1 MTSVPDAGDP
11 GSPPGIAVALS
22 GGGART
28 IAHIGVLRVLA
39 SEGIPVGRIAG
50 TSGGGLIAVLFA
62 AGYPLLDLERDAL
75 SIEWRRLAELRPH
88 PLGLLATEKL
98 GEFVARR
105 IGELRFEALRIPCA
119 VVAADLTA
127 GGRRVFDRG
136 PVVPAVRATCAV
148 PEFYRPVELD
158 GHILVD
164 GGVVEPLPVETVLGL
179 DPQARLPC
187 LAVNV
192 LPRVVDQ
199 GAPRHPLQLLG
210 RITGIVQQEL
220 ARRAAA
226 AADWSVEPEL
236 SGFTFFGLDNA
247 EGLLAAG
254 AAAVRAQL
262 PRLRERLRAAPA

>member
-88 PLGLLATEKL
+88 PLGLLATE
-98 GEFVARR
+98 G
-105 IGELRFEALRIPCA
+105 
-119 VVAADLTA
+119 
-127 GGRRVFDRG
+127 G